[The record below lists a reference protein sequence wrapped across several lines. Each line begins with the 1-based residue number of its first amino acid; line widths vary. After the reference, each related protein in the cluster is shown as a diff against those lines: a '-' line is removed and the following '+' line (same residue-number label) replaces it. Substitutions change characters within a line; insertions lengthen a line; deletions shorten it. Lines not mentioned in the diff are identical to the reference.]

1 MSFDWLSPALL
12 LVLVVITLWIALRR
26 PLTDGALERHGRD
39 MREEVARSAQ
49 ATRQELAQS
58 LALFQQTL
66 LAQQGDTAR
75 TQNEQID
82 SFSRQ
87 LEAMQQH
94 LAESQNAHGAR
105 QASSLKDLSDS
116 LAARLHALVE
126 ANDRSMAETKA
137 TVEARLVAIQSDN
150 EKKLEQIRVTVDEK
164 LHATLEQRLG
174 ESFRQVAERL
184 DTVHRGLN
192 DMRAIERDV
201 GSLNRILTNVK
212 TRGSFGEWQL
222 GALLED
228 VMTLDQFARN
238 VETIPGSNARIE
250 FAVRMPGR
258 PDAQPQWLPIDAK
271 FPREDYERLLEAQER
286 ADAVGATAAA
296 KAIDQRLRLEA
307 RTIREKYVAP
317 PHTTD
322 YAILFVPSEGLYA
335 EVLRRPGLFDSLHR
349 EHRIVLAGPTTL
361 TAILSSLQAG
371 HRSFALEKRST
382 EVWEV
387 LGAVKTEFAR
397 FGEILAK
404 TKKKLDEAS
413 NTIDDAQRRTN
424 AMSRQLRNVEAL
436 PEQRTQSLLPL
447 DDADE

>member
-66 LAQQGDTAR
+66 LAHQGDTAR

-87 LEAMQQH
+87 LAAMQQH

-192 DMRAIERDV
+192 DMRAIARDV

>member
-1 MSFDWLSPALL
+1 
-12 LVLVVITLWIALRR
+12 
-26 PLTDGALERHGRD
+26 
-39 MREEVARSAQ
+39 
-49 ATRQELAQS
+49 
-58 LALFQQTL
+58 
-66 LAQQGDTAR
+66 
-75 TQNEQID
+75 
-82 SFSRQ
+82 
-87 LEAMQQH
+87 
-94 LAESQNAHGAR
+94 
-105 QASSLKDLSDS
+105 
-116 LAARLHALVE
+116 
-126 ANDRSMAETKA
+126 
-137 TVEARLVAIQSDN
+137 
-150 EKKLEQIRVTVDEK
+150 
-164 LHATLEQRLG
+164 
-174 ESFRQVAERL
+174 
-184 DTVHRGLN
+184 
-192 DMRAIERDV
+192 
-201 GSLNRILTNVK
+201 
-212 TRGSFGEWQL
+212 
-222 GALLED
+222 
-228 VMTLDQFARN
+228 MTLDQFARN

-250 FAVRMPGR
+250 FAIRMPGR

>member
-87 LEAMQQH
+87 LAAMQQH

-192 DMRAIERDV
+192 DMRAIARDV

-349 EHRIVLAGPTTL
+349 EPRIVLAGPTTL